1 MKKLFDRYFCI
12 FFLFFAQL
20 SWAQSYLPLAEYK
33 GKTCHVI
40 EVSQGLTLF
49 SIVQQTGFTGD
60 EILKNNP
67 GCQNELKIGQKL
79 YMPIVR
85 KSVTHKV
92 SDKETL
98 FAIAKRYAVSVD
110 SLISWNINSDK
121 GIQLGQNLRVNNAA
135 IRIELVNQSVAEVK
149 VKNIKD
155 TALYQRNFDF
165 DDTLLIHIVEQD
177 ESLYSLSKRF
187 MVSIEDLRSLNKL
200 KSNQVKIGTAL
211 KIPINKELDIV
222 LGPKS
227 IPSKIIPQPIVVTT
241 QKKPVIRDPKI
252 AVFLPFAVDSVKYP
266 LNGTSKA
273 AVEFYLGALLGI
285 KELEAI
291 GVRGEV
297 TFYDYLSESTNFPEI
312 LSSSEFSDMDLV
324 YAPFH
329 IGPAQLVAD
338 FCQANKIKLIFPV
351 NLSSNFQQKNP
362 YAIQLTTSKVN
373 LAINLANDIYELQNG
388 EQVILVR
395 SKIKADSLLE
405 EVFLSTYQALSKVKG
420 KARIIK
426 ANSDNFK
433 SFSKNGIKTWYV
445 SFQSEKDKIIPLLT
459 YTSELNHVK
468 VFGLKEWLENKE
480 ISSTITNAFNFNYES
495 PTYFNYKSD
504 AVISLH
510 KKYRATYQADISK
523 IACLGYDMFTLIP
536 KILFLDNSIQEGAIS
551 RVVFSQGNVNTF
563 TENKASFLLKFV
575 DFESYKYFDEV
586 E

>member
-12 FFLFFAQL
+12 FLLFFAQL

-40 EVSQGLTLF
+40 EVSQGVTLF

-211 KIPINKELDIV
+211 KIPINK
-222 LGPKS
+222 
-227 IPSKIIPQPIVVTT
+227 
-241 QKKPVIRDPKI
+241 
-252 AVFLPFAVDSVKYP
+252 
-266 LNGTSKA
+266 
-273 AVEFYLGALLGI
+273 
-285 KELEAI
+285 
-291 GVRGEV
+291 
-297 TFYDYLSESTNFPEI
+297 
-312 LSSSEFSDMDLV
+312 
-324 YAPFH
+324 
-329 IGPAQLVAD
+329 
-338 FCQANKIKLIFPV
+338 
-351 NLSSNFQQKNP
+351 
-362 YAIQLTTSKVN
+362 
-373 LAINLANDIYELQNG
+373 
-388 EQVILVR
+388 
-395 SKIKADSLLE
+395 
-405 EVFLSTYQALSKVKG
+405 
-420 KARIIK
+420 
-426 ANSDNFK
+426 
-433 SFSKNGIKTWYV
+433 
-445 SFQSEKDKIIPLLT
+445 
-459 YTSELNHVK
+459 
-468 VFGLKEWLENKE
+468 
-480 ISSTITNAFNFNYES
+480 
-495 PTYFNYKSD
+495 
-504 AVISLH
+504 
-510 KKYRATYQADISK
+510 
-523 IACLGYDMFTLIP
+523 
-536 KILFLDNSIQEGAIS
+536 
-551 RVVFSQGNVNTF
+551 
-563 TENKASFLLKFV
+563 
-575 DFESYKYFDEV
+575 
-586 E
+586 